1 MHQHQQTSNLLTNA
15 SLVAAALGSS
25 YSTPEHVIIAA
36 AQAPNAAGEA
46 LAKFGWSAKWLV
58 ENVTVRNST
67 RTMRDPSRIH
77 AGPRLSRILEA
88 ISENH
93 GDPQDVTPTV
103 VLRAILL
110 SDDPVIKDLRLKRPL
125 DIAKVEAGLPDG
137 LVDDVDS
144 PFDLQ
149 VSRKVFADPAP
160 KNTAPGPE
168 EVPVAARAGLRKKR
182 SLGKALTAFGTDLT
196 AKAQE
201 TPGTPLYGRE
211 TELQRIQTILA
222 RRIKANPILL
232 GEAGVGKTALV
243 EALAAQLAAGQGSP
257 LLKDRPLIEIDMGSV
272 LAGTRARGDFEDRM
286 KKLLKEAETA
296 NAILF
301 IDEIHQLMGAGDT
314 TDTMNAANLL
324 KVALSRGGVTLIGA
338 TTLDEYRK
346 HIAADAA
353 FERRFEPV
361 RIDPPSVETTVAIL
375 STLRHTYASHHQVRY
390 TTKALEAAAKLTDR
404 YVQDR
409 QLPDKAIDAL
419 DEAGAAAAL
428 ARNRITDPQVLEWYV
443 QRHELREAM
452 KPIIKAEAFEQAI
465 PLAKEDKHLTAQI
478 VKKTGH
484 DLGVVTEA
492 DIAKVVAMA
501 ARMPVNVI
509 DSDENSKLKTL
520 QTDLTARIVGQ
531 TQAVETLAATVKRRR
546 ILGSDRPTSLLLAGP
561 TGVGKTETAKALA
574 DILYGD
580 GTNGS
585 APNNSLLRFD
595 MSEFGEKH
603 TVSRLIGAPPGYAGY
618 DDGGELTERVR
629 RNPHAIVLLDEV
641 EKAHPDVY
649 DVLLQVFEDGR
660 LTDGQGRVVSFKDT
674 IFLLTSN
681 LGTQEAARPSFGFAA
696 AGTDQ
701 ETTHRQQ
708 TITRAVKAHFRPE
721 FINRLDEIVVY
732 NPLTKTE
739 MTGIAANLL
748 DRPLKQMAE
757 KGVSL
762 RISDQ
767 ALELILSRGYDP
779 AMGARPLRRAITNLL
794 EGPLSDAL
802 LQGALPKGATAFVD
816 VNADETGLVILP
828 ASPEVEM
835 EAPITVEATEQ

>member
-137 LVDDVDS
+137 LIDDVDS

-196 AKAQE
+196 AKADA
-201 TPGTPLYGRE
+201 TPGTLLYGRE

-580 GTNGS
+580 GTNDS

-828 ASPEVEM
+828 ASPEVEI
-835 EAPITVEATEQ
+835 EAPVTVKATEQ